1 MTNKVLVSHSSNVW
15 AKHTLQLHSK
25 KAETYNFKY
34 EANPKNMHYISFVGF
49 EEVLSQHWNYFSLK
63 FFDDDVSGVEN

>member
-1 MTNKVLVSHSSNVW
+1 
-15 AKHTLQLHSK
+15 
-25 KAETYNFKY
+25 
-34 EANPKNMHYISFVGF
+34 MHFISFVGF

>member
-1 MTNKVLVSHSSNVW
+1 MRFWYHIQVTFGLNTGYNFI
-15 AKHTLQLHSK
+15 
-25 KAETYNFKY
+25 AETYNFKY
-34 EANPKNMHYISFVGF
+34 ETNPKKTHYISFVGF